1 MADTPDYQSADY
13 GGRLRT
19 MWQFVDTLL
28 GGSFAMQE
36 AKTDML
42 PQFPAESDAAYID
55 RLEQSTFDGDYAAT
69 LDAIVGAVLRKPVK
83 LSQTVPAQIVTDA
96 EDIDLAGTHMDVF
109 NHRLLRKGIHYG
121 AAYVLVDMPSV
132 PVAQRGTLD
141 AAQSKQLNLR
151 PYWTLYAGPQVHTR
165 PRYVFI
171 NGKATLQQI
180 VFREVDS
187 VPEGAFGEVEVVRYR
202 VWRLPVEAI
211 SNRQYVVTGPVEWE
225 LWEEQDGDAD
235 FTGKKTTKTVLVD
248 NGQLDPR
255 KFSRIPVAP
264 FIANP
269 DPDDERQNGGPT
281 LYDLGRLCV
290 KDYVQQSDHESN
302 LHICSSPIPFTV
314 NLKPAEEDSAQQAW
328 GKTTILDC
336 EAGGMV
342 AYAEPAGTGLQAMER
357 QLTKNKEQIRRMG
370 FESLLLEGSAVA
382 TTATEQLLRAGK
394 RASRLSQITQALKDC
409 LELALQFSALWYGLG
424 DDAGGEVEMG
434 ITGEELILS
443 PADLATLRQQ
453 AVDKMLSIRT
463 LLSVEKRGG
472 LLADTLDEED
482 ELTRIEEEQRR
493 LAPPPVVPAQTPPVR
508 EMQARQ

>member
-1 MADTPDYQSADY
+1 
-13 GGRLRT
+13 
-19 MWQFVDTLL
+19 
-28 GGSFAMQE
+28 
-36 AKTDML
+36 
-42 PQFPAESDAAYID
+42 
-55 RLEQSTFDGDYAAT
+55 
-69 LDAIVGAVLRKPVK
+69 
-83 LSQTVPAQIVTDA
+83 
-96 EDIDLAGTHMDVF
+96 
-109 NHRLLRKGIHYG
+109 
-121 AAYVLVDMPSV
+121 
-132 PVAQRGTLD
+132 
-141 AAQSKQLNLR
+141 
-151 PYWTLYAGPQVHTR
+151 
-165 PRYVFI
+165 
-171 NGKATLQQI
+171 
-180 VFREVDS
+180 
-187 VPEGAFGEVEVVRYR
+187 
-202 VWRLPVEAI
+202 
-211 SNRQYVVTGPVEWE
+211 
-225 LWEEQDGDAD
+225 
-235 FTGKKTTKTVLVD
+235 
-248 NGQLDPR
+248 
-255 KFSRIPVAP
+255 
-264 FIANP
+264 
-269 DPDDERQNGGPT
+269 
-281 LYDLGRLCV
+281 
-290 KDYVQQSDHESN
+290 
-302 LHICSSPIPFTV
+302 
-314 NLKPAEEDSAQQAW
+314 
-328 GKTTILDC
+328 
-336 EAGGMV
+336 MV